1 MRRVAHTRIDAMVAE
16 AHIKIERWSVET
28 QTKLVASGLT
38 SEAAQAFLE
47 AMPQPDSMMVVL
59 TVDDARQL
67 LIGS

>member
-1 MRRVAHTRIDAMVAE
+1 MAE

-47 AMPQPDSMMVVL
+47 AMPKPVSMMVVL

-67 LIGS
+67 LIGD